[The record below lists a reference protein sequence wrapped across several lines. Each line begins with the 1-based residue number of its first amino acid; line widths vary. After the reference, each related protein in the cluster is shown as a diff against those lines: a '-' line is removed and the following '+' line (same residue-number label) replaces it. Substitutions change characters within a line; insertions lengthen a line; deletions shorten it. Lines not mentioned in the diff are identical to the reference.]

1 MGIITGPRGK
11 VFTIA
16 KVITVLAIVFV
27 VSLGLC
33 GVTSAISS
41 ESPGRQN
48 VYIVI
53 MFAGLGGSL
62 ISGLALFVTVI
73 VWIIVAIAGSSKRK
87 QQASQQT
94 ADDKHEIDHDA
105 NP

>member
-1 MGIITGPRGK
+1 MTRPRGK
-11 VFTIA
+11 VFTFA
-16 KVITVLAIVFV
+16 KVVTVLAIVFV

-41 ESPGRQN
+41 ASPSQQN

-53 MFAGLGGSL
+53 MFAGLGGSV

-73 VWIIVAIAGSSKRK
+73 AWIIVAIAGSSKRK
-87 QQASQQT
+87 ELETEQQT
-94 ADDKHEIDHDA
+94 DA
-105 NP
+105 KDEQGKLS